1 MKYVIDA
8 SVAAKWCLPAASEP
22 LLREANELLRQQV
35 NGEVQFVVPDLFWAE
50 IGNVLWK
57 AVRVGR
63 CGRASAEMSLH
74 LLKRQRLPTFSSES
88 LVEQAL
94 AIALTFERSAY
105 DSIYVALALDTGA
118 QLITADEKLANA
130 LAARMPVKWL
140 GALYRA

>member
-22 LLREANELLRQQV
+22 LLHEANELLSRQV
-35 NGEVQFVVPDLFWAE
+35 HGEVQFVVPDLFWAE

-63 CGRASAEMSLH
+63 TRRDSAEMSLD
-74 LLKRQRLPTFSSES
+74 LLKRQRLPTFSSEG

-94 AIALTFERSAY
+94 AIAITCERSAY
-105 DSIYVALALDTGA
+105 DSIYVALALETGA

-130 LAARMPVKWL
+130 LAARLPVKWL
-140 GALYRA
+140 GAL